1 MDSHTIALLAPG
13 AMGSKIAL
21 RLSQRGAGTILT
33 NLDGRSEATVK
44 RAQES
49 GMKHASY
56 SEIVSQATCVFSVVP
71 PKDAFL
77 IAERIADT
85 ARSNPPKR
93 EIIFADCNA
102 VNPESS
108 KKMAQLFEGTAVKF
122 IDGAIVGA
130 PPSDT
135 YNPGIYVSANS
146 QDEAALDEFVALSN
160 GFGLN
165 VIPLKGEG
173 AGVGDASALKM
184 AHAGVVKGSLGLF
197 VSMILSA
204 YASSPSTAKG
214 LLHSLSIS
222 QPVYIDLIIR
232 LIPQMI
238 PKAYRFVKEMEEIS
252 GFVGGEEGK
261 TFEGMEKIFERVAAA
276 HDTSPNHDSGET
288 QLLLQ
293 FVEDAKEV
301 WEQTKTTVK
310 FY

>member
-1 MDSHTIALLAPG
+1 MASQTIALLAPG

-49 GMKHASY
+49 GMRHASY
-56 SEIVSQATCVFSVVP
+56 PEIVSQATCIFSVVP

-85 ARSNPPKR
+85 ARSNSPSR

-102 VNPESS
+102 VNPESA
-108 KKMAQLFEGTAVKF
+108 KKMAQLFEGTSVKF

-146 QDEAALDEFVALSN
+146 RDEAALDEFVALSN

-184 AHAGVVKGSLGLF
+184 AHAVLPLPVCI
-197 VSMILSA
+197 VPN
-204 YASSPSTAKG
+204 SP
-214 LLHSLSIS
+214 
-222 QPVYIDLIIR
+222 
-232 LIPQMI
+232 IP
-238 PKAYRFVKEMEEIS
+238 R
-252 GFVGGEEGK
+252 
-261 TFEGMEKIFERVAAA
+261 
-276 HDTSPNHDSGET
+276 
-288 QLLLQ
+288 
-293 FVEDAKEV
+293 
-301 WEQTKTTVK
+301 
-310 FY
+310 